1 MFVLLLYQK
10 DDVTKKRSDTRIQ
23 RETIGMDKY
32 KFTLLVRSKKFYPSL
47 NLLFFLPD
55 FVEVKI

>member
-1 MFVLLLYQK
+1 MLLLYQK
-10 DDVTKKRSDTRIQ
+10 DDVTKKEAILRIQ
-23 RETIGMDKY
+23 RETMGIDKY
-32 KFTLLVRSKKFYPSL
+32 KFTLLAKSKKKYPSL